1 MNFRTLT
8 MLVIVC
14 SFFLMPDLSAQAK
27 YTISG
32 YLRDAATG
40 EELLYA
46 TVLAKEVE
54 SGTTTNLYGFYSL
67 TLPEGTHTIEYSYV
81 GYEPQLMK
89 IELKADVRKD
99 LELGSAAQNLVEV
112 VVKAKEENENI
123 RNTETGTLKLDVKDM
138 KLIPVLMGEQDIIK
152 SMQLMPGVSSSG
164 EGGSGFFVRGGNLDQ
179 NLILLDEA
187 PVYNASHLLGFF
199 SVFNSDA
206 LKDVKMYKSGIPA
219 EYGGRASSVMD
230 VRMKNGNTKGFGL
243 SGGLG
248 LISSRLTVE
257 GPIVKENGSFI
268 ISGRRTYLDLI
279 LRNTQEDFEGT
290 ALFFYDLNAKAN
302 YKFGKNDRLYLSGY
316 FGKDKL
322 GTEDFGFDWGNK
334 TATLRWNH
342 LFNDKLF
349 SNTSFIFSDYS
360 YGFEVQNDD
369 IDIALS
375 SGILDYNFKQDFNWY
390 INPKNSLRFGI
401 NGIYHKFEPG
411 AFTSLNSEGV
421 EEALISIQEQQ
432 ALEGGV
438 YLANEQKINDR
449 LTLNYG
455 LRMSLFSNVGPYVV
469 KEYNEDNEEINAT
482 PHSKGDFY
490 HTYSGWEP
498 RISGSFLL
506 DTKSSVKAS
515 YNRIYQYLHLLSNST
530 SGTPTDI
537 WTPSSP
543 LIKPQIADQF
553 SIGYFKNF
561 KNNQFEFSVEAYYKK
576 LDNQLDY
583 EDGASVLLNEDI
595 ESELVFGKGRSYGAE
610 VLLRKTKGRL
620 TGWIGYTLSKS
631 EKQFDAINTGGWFS
645 ARQDRTH
652 DISLVGVYEL
662 SPKITLSANWI
673 YYTGD
678 AVTFPSGK
686 YQVDNAIVN
695 LYSERNGYRM
705 PDYHRMDIGMTWKL
719 KNTKK
724 YESDLNFSIYN
735 IYNRKNA
742 YTINFRESEEI
753 PNTTE
758 AVRLALFAAVPS
770 ITWNFSF
777 K

>member
-1 MNFRTLT
+1 M
-8 MLVIVC
+8 
-14 SFFLMPDLSAQAK
+14 
-27 YTISG
+27 
-32 YLRDAATG
+32 
-40 EELLYA
+40 
-46 TVLAKEVE
+46 
-54 SGTTTNLYGFYSL
+54 
-67 TLPEGTHTIEYSYV
+67 
-81 GYEPQLMK
+81 
-89 IELKADVRKD
+89 
-99 LELGSAAQNLVEV
+99 
-112 VVKAKEENENI
+112 
-123 RNTETGTLKLDVKDM
+123 
-138 KLIPVLMGEQDIIK
+138 
-152 SMQLMPGVSSSG
+152 
-164 EGGSGFFVRGGNLDQ
+164 
-179 NLILLDEA
+179 
-187 PVYNASHLLGFF
+187 
-199 SVFNSDA
+199 
-206 LKDVKMYKSGIPA
+206 
-219 EYGGRASSVMD
+219 
-230 VRMKNGNTKGFGL
+230 
-243 SGGLG
+243 
-248 LISSRLTVE
+248 
-257 GPIVKENGSFI
+257 
-268 ISGRRTYLDLI
+268 
-279 LRNTQEDFEGT
+279 
-290 ALFFYDLNAKAN
+290 
-302 YKFGKNDRLYLSGY
+302 
-316 FGKDKL
+316 
-322 GTEDFGFDWGNK
+322 
-334 TATLRWNH
+334 
-342 LFNDKLF
+342 
-349 SNTSFIFSDYS
+349 
-360 YGFEVQNDD
+360 
-369 IDIALS
+369 
-375 SGILDYNFKQDFNWY
+375 
-390 INPKNSLRFGI
+390 
-401 NGIYHKFEPG
+401 
-411 AFTSLNSEGV
+411 
-421 EEALISIQEQQ
+421 
-432 ALEGGV
+432 
-438 YLANEQKINDR
+438 
-449 LTLNYG
+449 
-455 LRMSLFSNVGPYVV
+455 
-469 KEYNEDNEEINAT
+469 
-482 PHSKGDFY
+482 
-490 HTYSGWEP
+490 
-498 RISGSFLL
+498 